1 MAIYWASSWKVG
13 ERVPLEGRKGRRV
26 GTGRG
31 REGEGTTGTEG
42 REESMSWG
50 LGLFTEIFG
59 MLLFISEVRVRGCKL
74 NFLLCMTLAE

>member
-42 REESMSWG
+42 REESMSW
-50 LGLFTEIFG
+50 
-59 MLLFISEVRVRGCKL
+59 RGGGGWGVKL
-74 NFLLCMTLAE
+74 DLWYVWVHY